1 MQDTIPHQPAS
12 SEEVAH
18 LRDQVLDLGEALA
31 ALTARDAENRQR
43 AERLELAIELLQ
55 MQVSVLREDTDRD
68 LTALGVVAAEALR
81 RTRW

>member
-1 MQDTIPHQPAS
+1 MHDTIPHQPAS

-43 AERLELAIELLQ
+43 AERLELGLELLQ
-55 MQVSVLREDTDRD
+55 MEVAVLREDCDRD
-68 LTALGVVAAEALR
+68 FEALGAVAAESLR
-81 RTRW
+81 RTR